1 MRWALILVS
10 VATILL
16 LAVACGDG
24 GAAGGQEQI
33 RQLHEE
39 VLRHLK
45 DERWSEMYELY
56 SQDFQARCSRDEF
69 LAGMQMGKTLV
80 GEAEWEDLVKN
91 AKLIAVANV
100 QVEGDTATA
109 EVTVEILGDQETD
122 TALYVRE
129 DGRWRLAPD
138 PGTAGCQMEATE
150 VG

>member
-10 VATILL
+10 AATILL

-24 GAAGGQEQI
+24 GTAGGQEQI

-69 LAGMQMGKTLV
+69 LAGMQTGKTLL
-80 GEAEWEDLVKN
+80 GEEEWEDLVKN
-91 AKLIAVANV
+91 AKLIAVENV

-129 DGRWRLAPD
+129 DGKWRLAPD